1 VDARWDVQGTCKQ
14 SSSDTLLDAVTGG
27 GVQSVAVGIIGVCVQ
42 VLMNI
47 GDWVDWGGSH
57 KCIPRVGGSCG
68 PWFVSWEQFWVE
80 VGAIGGKD
88 KSQDRWLGY
97 QKLWGVVQLG
107 VVACAVPMC
116 GLVHWTMTGGSARLA
131 GW

>member
-47 GDWVDWGGSH
+47 GDWVN
-57 KCIPRVGGSCG
+57 
-68 PWFVSWEQFWVE
+68 
-80 VGAIGGKD
+80 
-88 KSQDRWLGY
+88 
-97 QKLWGVVQLG
+97 
-107 VVACAVPMC
+107 
-116 GLVHWTMTGGSARLA
+116 
-131 GW
+131 